1 MNKVTRGNMRNV
13 LDFELEIRVLHVGPS
28 TDKADMEKF
37 TGREVI
43 AIPEEGAFFIKG
55 LGIPVTRWNYVIKMG
70 EMIHVATEDE
80 LMHSIPYIVH
90 QFKKQPGYL
99 MERDEA
105 YKIPKDKG
113 FGVDDT
119 VQVLND
125 QEADPNFRGSGHGAP
140 EPPKGED
147 YNDKYLQ
154 G

>member
-1 MNKVTRGNMRNV
+1 MSKVTRGNMRNV

-28 TDKADMEKF
+28 TDKADMETF
-37 TGREVI
+37 TGKEVI

-55 LGIPVTRWNYVIKMG
+55 LGIPVMRWNYVIKMG

-90 QFKKQPGYL
+90 QFKKQPGLL

-105 YKIPKDKG
+105 YKIPKG
-113 FGVDDT
+113 DT
-119 VQVLND
+119 VIDTGSALEG

-140 EPPKGED
+140 DLKT
-147 YNDKYLQ
+147 Q
-154 G
+154 RHS